1 MNEMA
6 EGARLLKKKKSIFKP
21 FIKKLGILVEH
32 QDNSSKKQNKYPH
45 ICLYY
50 MFLEVV
56 QIQFSVVVLVL
67 YSIGKF
73 SLYIFP

>member
-1 MNEMA
+1 MSRKQNLKYKVKQGKWIDEWNGWRSQA
-6 EGARLLKKKKSIFKP
+6 PKKKKKSIFKP

-56 QIQFSVVVLVL
+56 QI
-67 YSIGKF
+67 
-73 SLYIFP
+73 